1 MRAAPCEVE
10 PMRGRDPRDR
20 ATIDLEEL
28 IAYTARTRA
37 DRLRAAYPGLAMV
50 QLPLMLHE
58 GGRR

>member
-1 MRAAPCEVE
+1 MRAAPCEVD
-10 PMRGRDPRDR
+10 PIRGRDPRDR

-58 GGRR
+58 HAMR